1 MGNKSTKR
9 ERGIYKV
16 TLQGSVVNLLLMI
29 FKFVAGFLGRSSA
42 MIADAVHSL
51 TDFITDFIVIAFVRI
66 ASKPEDENHDFGHG
80 KFETL
85 ATAIIGLFLLLV
97 GVGIFWSGISDIYRV
112 LFLGEFLA
120 SPSFIALLAA
130 ILSLLSKEVLYR
142 YTVYKGKQLNSQA
155 VIANA
160 WHHRSDA
167 WSSVGTTLGIGG
179 AILLGQKWSL
189 LDPAAA
195 VVVSVLIVFEA
206 IKMLRSCADELLERS
221 LPQQVEDE
229 IRQLVLS
236 IEGIQQLEELRTRR
250 IGSYYAMSFHIIL
263 DGQICLKKAHDYSI
277 LAEAKLRAH
286 FGENT
291 YINIHIEPDI

>member
-1 MGNKSTKR
+1 MENKNTIR

-29 FKFVAGFLGRSSA
+29 FKFVAGFWGRSSA

-85 ATAIIGLFLLLV
+85 ATTIIGLFLLFV
-97 GVGIFWSGISDIYRV
+97 GVGIFWSGINDIYRV

-120 SPSFIALLAA
+120 SPSLIALLAA
-130 ILSLLSKEVLYR
+130 ILSLLSKEALYR
-142 YTVYKGKQLNSQA
+142 YTVYKGKQLDSQA

-179 AILLGQKWSL
+179 AILLGEKWSL

-195 VVVSVLIVFEA
+195 VVVSVLIVIEA

-221 LPQQVEDE
+221 LPQPVEEE
-229 IRQLVLS
+229 ICKLVLS
-236 IEGIQQLEELRTRR
+236 IEGIHKLEELRTRR
-250 IGSYYAMSFHIIL
+250 IGSYYAISFHIIL
-263 DGQICLKKAHDYSI
+263 DGQICLKEAHDHSV
-277 LAEAKLRAH
+277 LAEAKLRER

-291 YINIHIEPDI
+291 YINIHIEPDN